1 MTCLVFKSTCIDR
14 RIPLREGAFFFT
26 RRTLSPP
33 LDKRNTRDKAK
44 GVRITSERHIGELG
58 VRYHSK
64 RRAGL
69 SGTGS
74 DDEPIGIG
82 QIQHPPLCTLHEG
95 YSGGRGEEVTSSLR
109 SGKSLRG
116 LSCVASQGRSAGG
129 HSPRRS
135 SAYQGGYSHSAGAV
149 HRAPYSRAR
158 HRGGHS
164 QGR

>member
-1 MTCLVFKSTCIDR
+1 MTCLVFKTTCIDR
-14 RIPLREGAFFFT
+14 GKPLREGAFSFT
-26 RRTLSPP
+26 EMALFPP
-33 LDKRNTRDKAK
+33 QDKRNTRDKAK
-44 GVRITSERHIGELG
+44 SLRIASERYIGEPG

-64 RRAGL
+64 WGAGL
-69 SGTGS
+69 AATVS

-82 QIQHPPLCTLHEG
+82 QIQLPPLYTRHMG

-116 LSCVASQGRSAGG
+116 LSCVASQERSAGG

-135 SAYQGGYSHSAGAV
+135 SAYPAGYSRSAGAV
-149 HRAPYSRAR
+149 HRAPYSRVP
-158 HRGGHS
+158 HQGGHS